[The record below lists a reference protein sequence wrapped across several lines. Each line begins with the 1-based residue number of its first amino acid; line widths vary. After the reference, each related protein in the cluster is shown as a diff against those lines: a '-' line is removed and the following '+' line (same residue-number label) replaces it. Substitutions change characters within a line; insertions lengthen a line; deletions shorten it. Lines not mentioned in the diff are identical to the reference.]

1 MQAAATDVEGGRA
14 GGSGSLASV
23 ANSNA
28 SRPRTPKRPTVLG
41 RKGPAPQIWVPKPQ
55 PSSPRIGASKGLEAG
70 QAQEVA
76 AGAGGVL
83 VSQQGP
89 DHHME
94 PEAGKPIDSLAG
106 PDLDMV

>member
-14 GGSGSLASV
+14 GGSGRLASV

-28 SRPRTPKRPTVLG
+28 SRPRTPKRPTG

-70 QAQEVA
+70 QAQEAA

-89 DHHME
+89 DHQMQS
-94 PEAGKPIDSLAG
+94 EAGKPIDSLAG